1 MNDLSI
7 IELYWAR
14 DESAIDETDKKY
26 GNYCR
31 KIANNILQN
40 QEDSEECVNDT
51 YLKTWNSIPDDKPNI
66 FSAYLGKITR
76 NLAINKYN
84 KLKAKKRGGGDFNLI
99 LYELEN
105 CIPSG
110 WSIETKLDSM
120 YIIKT
125 INDFLSSLKKEYRI
139 VFVRRYWYADTIKAI
154 SENFNISESN
164 VKSILFRCR
173 KKLKTCLEKEGIE
186 L

>member
-1 MNDLSI
+1 MGGRFFLEVNDLSI

-84 KLKAKKRGGGDFNLI
+84 KLKAKNEVAAILI
-99 LYELEN
+99 LYYMN
-105 CIPSG
+105 
-110 WSIETKLDSM
+110 
-120 YIIKT
+120 
-125 INDFLSSLKKEYRI
+125 LKIAFHPVGALRQ
-139 VFVRRYWYADTIKAI
+139 
-154 SENFNISESN
+154 N
-164 VKSILFRCR
+164 
-173 KKLKTCLEKEGIE
+173 
-186 L
+186 